1 MKRAFAI
8 LAAFITGR
16 LGMAMSFAPQT
27 AEEAMVL
34 N

>member
-8 LAAFITGR
+8 LAVFITGR
-16 LGMAMSFAPQT
+16 LGMDMSFALQT
-27 AEEAMVL
+27 AEKAMEL